1 MLLED
6 LPQESLSMGKS
17 LIMRD
22 TLLSKMDFNIKI
34 DLKRTLLDT
43 FKSANRVVNICG
55 LRYHIDVHFIQRQ
68 HPESFFG
75 STDFDQIWDR
85 KRQVNFPKIH
95 RLDILQNNLLQ
106 EYFIDRQRDSFEVM
120 IFWFLR
126 GGPLQR
132 PATG

>member
-85 KRQVNFPKIH
+85 KRQV
-95 RLDILQNNLLQ
+95 
-106 EYFIDRQRDSFEVM
+106 
-120 IFWFLR
+120 
-126 GGPLQR
+126 
-132 PATG
+132 

>member
-6 LPQESLSMGKS
+6 LPQESLSTGKS
-17 LIMRD
+17 LIMKD
-22 TLLSKMDFNIKI
+22 TLLSKMDFKISIK
-34 DLKRTLLDT
+34 RSLLDSL
-43 FKSANRVVNICG
+43 KSAKRVVNICG

-75 STDFDQIWDR
+75 STDFDRIWDK
-85 KRQVNFPKIH
+85 KRQVKFPKFDC
-95 RLDILQNNLLQ
+95 LNILQINLLQ

>member
-34 DLKRTLLDT
+34 NLKRTLLDT
-43 FKSANRVVNICG
+43 LKSANRVVNICG